1 MFFPFLYL
9 VQGLLLLCKALKGDF
24 YNILLRNW
32 SLSDFACRNTYVY
45 QEHPLTIS
53 RGSDHIYLTEKDVTF
68 KKSLGEEKCNLDR
81 LLRWEKGGKQ
91 ES

>member
-1 MFFPFLYL
+1 MFPLLYL
-9 VQGLLLLCKALKGDF
+9 VQGLQLLCKALKGDV

-53 RGSDHIYLTEKDVTF
+53 HGIDHIYLTEKDVTL
-68 KKSLGEEKCNLDR
+68 KKV
-81 LLRWEKGGKQ
+81 
-91 ES
+91 